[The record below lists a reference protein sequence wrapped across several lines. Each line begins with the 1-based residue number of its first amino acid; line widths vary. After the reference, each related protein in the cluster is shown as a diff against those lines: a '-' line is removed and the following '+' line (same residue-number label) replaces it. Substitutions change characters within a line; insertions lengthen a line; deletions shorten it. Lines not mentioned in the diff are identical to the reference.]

1 MSKKRRKKR
10 RGMPA
15 SSSVLVTRFS
25 QLVLERRFAETE
37 RILER
42 LKEKIQKN
50 EWNRGYL
57 QALNGILAIQKSSDE
72 RYALLSSL
80 NLEDEKSVDRNRK
93 EFRDQ
98 IKDEFHADYDR
109 GFFSAWADFLRIVLK
124 LDKQKTKQKAEA
136 AG

>member
-1 MSKKRRKKR
+1 MSKKTRRKR
-10 RGMPA
+10 RSMPA
-15 SSSVLVTRFS
+15 SSSVFVTRFS

-42 LKEKIQKN
+42 LKEKIEKN

-57 QALNGILAIQKSSDE
+57 QALNGILTIQKSSDE
-72 RYALLSSL
+72 RYAFLSNL
-80 NLEDEKSVDRNRK
+80 NLEHEKSVEKNRK
-93 EFRDQ
+93 AFRDQ
-98 IKDEFHADYDR
+98 INSEFHADYDR

-124 LDKQKTKQKAEA
+124 INKEKPKQEAEA

>member
-1 MSKKRRKKR
+1 MSKKTRRKR
-10 RGMPA
+10 RSMPA
-15 SSSVLVTRFS
+15 SSSALVTRFS

-37 RILER
+37 RIFER
-42 LKEKIQKN
+42 LKEKIENN

-72 RYALLSSL
+72 RYAFLSNL
-80 NLEDEKSVDRNRK
+80 NLEHEKSVEKNRK
-93 EFRDQ
+93 AFRDQ
-98 IKDEFHADYDR
+98 IKSEFHADYDR

-124 LDKQKTKQKAEA
+124 LEKQKAKEKAEA